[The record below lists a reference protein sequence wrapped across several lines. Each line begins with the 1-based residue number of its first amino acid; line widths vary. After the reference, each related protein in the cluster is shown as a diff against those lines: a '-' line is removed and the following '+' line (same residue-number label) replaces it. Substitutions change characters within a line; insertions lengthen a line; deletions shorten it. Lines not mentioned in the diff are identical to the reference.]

1 MKMLKWMMPGML
13 ALLLA
18 ACAAQEPPLVTLP
31 MTARPQPQANT
42 LPANGSIFQAGSY
55 RAMFED
61 KMPALVGDTLTISI
75 QEKSST
81 SQSEQ
86 TTATRSSA
94 LNESLSSGIQLP
106 FVPSSLGK
114 GVGASITGS
123 GSANNTGKGTNQVA
137 TTFVSSITV
146 TVIEVL
152 ANGNLVVSGEKVV
165 RINGDTE
172 SIRLSGVVNPRD
184 IAADRSVSSL
194 KVADAR
200 IEQETKGNNRLYN
213 EPGWLA
219 KFFLSIMPI

>member
-1 MKMLKWMMPGML
+1 MNWRNC
-13 ALLLA
+13 LLLMVVVLLT

-42 LPANGSIFQAGSY
+42 LPANGSIFQSGSY

-61 KMPALVGDTLTISI
+61 KMPSLVGDTLTINI
-75 QEKSST
+75 QEKSAT

-94 LNESLSSGIQLP
+94 LNDSISSGMQLP
-106 FVPSSLGK
+106 FVPTSLTK
-114 GVGASITGS
+114 GLGASLTGS

-146 TVIEVL
+146 TVIEAL

-219 KFFLSIMPI
+219 KFFLSIIPI

>member
-1 MKMLKWMMPGML
+1 MNMLKWMTLGLVAVL
-13 ALLLA
+13 AG
-18 ACAAQEPPLVTLP
+18 CAAQEPPLVTLP
-31 MTARPQPQANT
+31 MTARPQPQAAT
-42 LPANGSIFQAGSY
+42 LPANGSIFQSGSY

-61 KMPALVGDTLTISI
+61 KMPALVGDTLTINI

-94 LNESLSSGIQLP
+94 LSDTLSSGMQLP
-106 FVPSSLGK
+106 FIPGSLTK
-114 GVGASITGS
+114 GLGASLNGS
-123 GSANNTGKGTNQVA
+123 GSASNTGKGTNQVA

-152 ANGNLVVSGEKVV
+152 SNGNLIVSGEKVV

-219 KFFLSIMPI
+219 KFFLSIIPI